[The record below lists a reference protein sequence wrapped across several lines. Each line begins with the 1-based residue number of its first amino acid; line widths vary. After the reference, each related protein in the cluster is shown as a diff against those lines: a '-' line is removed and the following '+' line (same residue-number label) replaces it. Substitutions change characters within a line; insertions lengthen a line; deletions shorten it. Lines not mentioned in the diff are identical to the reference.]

1 MKSRH
6 AATASVATL
15 LVLGG
20 CASVPTGGPAG
31 PGVPHDPWEA
41 WNRKVFAFND
51 AVDNAVMKPVATAYQ
66 DIVPQLMRT
75 GVTNVLD
82 NIRDVWSAANHLLQ
96 GKVQGTLETTT
107 RVLVNTF
114 FGLGGLLDP
123 ATEMRL
129 PRQREDFGQTL
140 GVWGVGNGPYMV
152 LPFLGPYTVRDGV
165 GLLADREFAPAS
177 LATTDAGTYGVAAL
191 ELVDLRTNL
200 LAASKMLD
208 QVALDRYSFMREA
221 YLSVRRNAVYDG
233 APPLEAMDDEAEA
246 PATPATAPTAAPTA
260 AAAPASAASAPR

>member
-1 MKSRH
+1 VNARG
-6 AATASVATL
+6 AAAAAGTL
-15 LVLGG
+15 LLAG
-20 CASVPTGGPAG
+20 CASLPAGGPA
-31 PGVPHDPWEA
+31 VPHDPWEA
-41 WNRKVFAFND
+41 WNRKVFAFNEV
-51 AVDNAVMKPVATAYQ
+51 VDNAVMKPVATAYQ
-66 DIVPQLMRT
+66 DIVPQLVRT

-152 LPFLGPYTVRDGV
+152 LPFLGPFTVRDSV

-177 LATTDAGTYGVAAL
+177 LATTDAGKYAVATL
-191 ELVDLRTNL
+191 ELVDLRANL
-200 LAASKMLD
+200 LGASRMLD
-208 QVALDRYSFMREA
+208 QVALDKYSFMRDA
-221 YLSVRRNAVYDG
+221 YLSVRRNSVYDG
-233 APPLEAMDDEAEA
+233 APPLDAMDDESD
-246 PATPATAPTAAPTA
+246 
-260 AAAPASAASAPR
+260 AAAPPAAAASAASASQ